1 MRRASRSGTGVLLP
15 GPYFTDRAD
24 IVRRVPVRQPIACTA
39 LAAFLLLAAGFPA
52 EAGSPS
58 AASPGASG
66 KVQVTAIVLPRAE
79 ARILSQ
85 PSPVLAT
92 EEDVQRGF
100 VDSSPGILVEV
111 ESNLPG
117 RILLVFDGIPMEPG
131 MFRAAEIRGLGG
143 QVRIDPAGGWVPVSP
158 GKGRA
163 IFRLECRFLLGK
175 DSVPGRY
182 PLPYSLSARPM

>member
-15 GPYFTDRAD
+15 GPYSTDRAD
-24 IVRRVPVRQPIACTA
+24 IVRRVSVRQPIACTA

-58 AASPGASG
+58 GASPGASG
-66 KVQVTAIVLPRAE
+66 KVQVTARVLPRAE

-85 PSPVLAT
+85 PSPVLVT
-92 EEDVQRGF
+92 EEDLLRGF
-100 VDSSPGILVEV
+100 VDSSGILVEV
-111 ESNLPG
+111 ENNLPG
-117 RILLVFDGIPMEPG
+117 GILLVFDGIPMEPG
-131 MFRAAEIRGLGG
+131 MFRAVEIRGPGG

-163 IFRLECRFLLGK
+163 IFLLECRFLLGK

-182 PLPYSLSARPM
+182 PWPYSLSARPL

>member
-58 AASPGASG
+58 GASPGASG
-66 KVQVTAIVLPRAE
+66 KVQLTARVLPRAE

-85 PSPVLAT
+85 PSPVLVT

-111 ESNLPG
+111 TSNLPG
-117 RILLVFDGIPMEPG
+117 GILLVFDGIPMEPG
-131 MFRAAEIRGLGG
+131 MFRAVEIRGLGG

-182 PLPYSLSARPM
+182 PFPYFLSARPL

>member
-1 MRRASRSGTGVLLP
+1 MRRASRSGTGALLP
-15 GPYFTDRAD
+15 GPYFADRAD
-24 IVRRVPVRQPIACTA
+24 IVRRSHIRLAIACLAIAALFLFSTESSA
-39 LAAFLLLAAGFPA
+39 LADYPFDN
-52 EAGSPS
+52 SP
-58 AASPGASG
+58 AASGR
-66 KVQVTAIVLPRAE
+66 VQVTGRVLPFAE

-85 PSPVLAT
+85 PSPVLVT
-92 EEDVQRGF
+92 EEDLQRGF

-111 ESNLPG
+111 TSNLPSG
-117 RILLVFDGIPMEPG
+117 ILLVFDGIPMEPG

-182 PLPYSLSARPM
+182 PFPYFLSARPL

>member
-24 IVRRVPVRQPIACTA
+24 TVRRISVRLPIACTA

-58 AASPGASG
+58 GASPGASG
-66 KVQVTAIVLPRAE
+66 KVQLTARVLPRAE

-85 PSPVLAT
+85 PSPVLVT
-92 EEDVQRGF
+92 EEDLLRGF
-100 VDSSPGILVEV
+100 VDSSGILVEV
-111 ESNLPG
+111 ENNLPG
-117 RILLVFDGIPMEPG
+117 GILLVFDGIPMEPG
-131 MFRAAEIRGLGG
+131 MFRAVEIRGLGG
-143 QVRIDPAGGWVPVSP
+143 QVRIAPAGGWVPVSP

-182 PLPYSLSARPM
+182 PFPYFLSARPL

>member
-15 GPYFTDRAD
+15 GPYSTDRAD
-24 IVRRVPVRQPIACTA
+24 TVRRIPVRLPIACTA
-39 LAAFLLLAAGFPA
+39 LAALLLLAAGFPA

-58 AASPGASG
+58 GASPGASG
-66 KVQVTAIVLPRAE
+66 KVQVTARVLPRAE

-85 PSPVLAT
+85 PSAVLVT
-92 EEDVQRGF
+92 EEDVRRGF
-100 VDSSPGILVEV
+100 VDPSPGILVEV

-117 RILLVFDGIPMEPG
+117 GILLVFDGIPMEPG

-163 IFRLECRFLLGK
+163 VFRLECRFLLGK

-182 PLPYSLSARPM
+182 PWPYSLSARPL

>member
-1 MRRASRSGTGVLLP
+1 MRRAFRSGTGALFP
-15 GPYFTDRAD
+15 GPFPTDNVE
-24 IVRRVPVRQPIACTA
+24 IVRTISFRGPFACTA
-39 LAAFLLLAAGFPA
+39 LATLLLLAAGFPA

-58 AASPGASG
+58 AASPGAAG
-66 KVQVTAIVLPRAE
+66 KVQAIARVLPRAE
-79 ARILSQ
+79 VRILSQ
-85 PSPVLAT
+85 PPLVLVTA
-92 EEDVQRGF
+92 EDVRSGF
-100 VDSSPGILVEV
+100 VDSSSGILLEV

-117 RILLVFDGIPMEPG
+117 GILLVFERIPIHQG

-143 QVRIDPAGGWVPVSP
+143 PVRIDSAGGWIPVLP

-182 PLPYSLSARPM
+182 PWPYSLSARPL